1 MNKDDWPREKKWRHL
16 YTRSIKMKRAQQLGF
31 EYPRLNERERLETE
45 IVSVLFVCT
54 MNKWRSLTA
63 EELYRKHPLLNCRS
77 AGTSNKAR
85 RKIGLSDI
93 RWADL
98 IIVMEDKHHDRIEA
112 DYRDEIRDKEIHVL
126 EVEDQFKY
134 MDDELI
140 EELQFVLDPIFLV
153 ES

>member
-1 MNKDDWPREKKWRHL
+1 MGKDDWPREKKWRHL
-16 YTRSIKMKRAQQLGF
+16 YTRIVKVKRACQLGF
-31 EYPRLNERERLETE
+31 EHPGLSERERIETE
-45 IVSVLFVCT
+45 IVNVLFVCT

-77 AGTSNKAR
+77 AGTSSKAR